1 MKQHRTRGAL
11 AAVAA
16 AAALVL
22 AACGGGG
29 NEGGG
34 GGGAGGGGGGGDVEP
49 TELGFFTD
57 KAAWEPQFDEM
68 NEASSAAGQSTL
80 SFTGYSDAA
89 AYDAFIKQAFRT
101 NDKPDLFTWHTG
113 DQLAELVEAGL
124 VAETTELWEQAAAD
138 GNVPD
143 GLIDNYTYDG
153 KQYCVPLNVVYW
165 VMYYNKAV
173 YDEYGLSVPTT
184 WDELMANAQTLVD
197 NGVVPFHQMNFIF
210 EFVWFQTVV
219 VGSDPDAY
227 VGLQDGSV
235 SYTDP
240 AIVEAMEVW
249 HDMQTKGYFIDP
261 GVTTDPQTLLQTG
274 EVAMANFGTFFTG
287 QLNALGM
294 EPDADYGIFAIPN
307 VNPDLDKQQAIVETG
322 PLCVGAGSANE
333 QAALDY
339 SAWWLGVE
347 AQEAWTDAFGDVSF
361 NPNVE
366 SPDPALTAVVE
377 QVTGPD
383 FQIHKRW
390 LEATPVPI
398 YTVASEQF
406 GAFVTNNSDP
416 MTHLEAIQAAAEE
429 YWADQ

>member
-1 MKQHRTRGAL
+1 MKQYKTKATL
-11 AAVAA
+11 VAA
-16 AAALVL
+16 AAATALL
-22 AACGGGG
+22 LGAC
-29 NEGGG
+29 
-34 GGGAGGGGGGGDVEP
+34 GGGGGGGGNGGEGNGGEAEP
-49 TELGFFTD
+49 TALGFFTD
-57 KAAWEPQFDEM
+57 KAAWEPQFDVM
-68 NEASSAAGQSTL
+68 NEASEGADQSTL
-80 SFTGYSDAA
+80 SFTGYSDSA

-101 NDKPDLFTWHTG
+101 NDKPDIFTWHTG
-113 DQLAELVEAGL
+113 GQLEELVEAGL
-124 VAETTELWEQAAAD
+124 VAETTDLWAEAEANGD
-138 GNVPD
+138 VPE
-143 GLIDNYTYDG
+143 GLIENYTYDG

-165 VMYYNKAV
+165 VMYYNKQV
-173 YDEYGLSVPTT
+173 YADNGLEVPAT
-184 WDELMANAQTLVD
+184 WDELMSNAQTLVD

-219 VGSDPDAY
+219 AGSDPDAY

-240 AIVEAMEVW
+240 AIVEAMDVW
-249 HDMQTKGYFIDP
+249 HQMQTDGYFIDP

-294 EPDADYGIFAIPN
+294 VPDEDYGIFAIPN
-307 VNPDLDKQQAIVETG
+307 VNPDLESQQAIVETG

-339 SAWWLGVE
+339 SAWWMGVD
-347 AQEAWTDAFGDVSF
+347 AQNAWTEAFGDVSF

-366 SPDPALTAVVE
+366 SPDPALSAVVG

-383 FQIHKRW
+383 FQIQKRW

-398 YTVASEQF
+398 YTVASEEF
-406 GAFVTNNSDP
+406 GAFVTNNGDP
-416 MTHLEAIQAAAEE
+416 MVHLEAIQAAADA

>member
-1 MKQHRTRGAL
+1 MRNSKTRTAIV
-11 AAVAA
+11 AVAA
-16 AAALVL
+16 SAALLL
-22 AACGGGG
+22 AACGG
-29 NEGGG
+29 NNDDGGG
-34 GGGAGGGGGGGDVEP
+34 DGGGGGGDGSAEP
-49 TELGFFTD
+49 TELGFITD
-57 KAAWEPQFDEM
+57 KAAWEPQFDTV
-68 NEASSAAGQSTL
+68 NETASADGQSTL
-80 SFTGYSDAA
+80 NFTGYSDAD

-124 VAETTELWEQAAAD
+124 VSETTDLWAEAEANGD
-138 GNVPD
+138 VPE

-165 VMYYNKAV
+165 VMYYNKQV
-173 YDEYGLSVPTT
+173 YADNGLEVPTT
-184 WDELMANAQTLVD
+184 WDELMSNAQTLVD

-210 EFVWFQTVV
+210 EFVWFQTLLA
-219 VGSDPDAY
+219 GSDPDAY

-235 SYTDP
+235 KYTDQP
-240 AIVEAMEVW
+240 VVDAMDLW
-249 HDMQTKGYFIDP
+249 HQMQTDGYFIDP

-294 EPDADYGIFAIPN
+294 VPDEDYGIFAIPN
-307 VNPDLDKQQAIVETG
+307 VNPALDAQQAIVETG

-333 QAALDY
+333 AAALDY
-339 SAWWLGVE
+339 SAWWMTVPG
-347 AQEAWTDAFGDVSF
+347 QQAWTDAFGDVSF
-361 NPNVE
+361 NPGVE
-366 SPDPALTAVVE
+366 APDPALAAVVE
-377 QVTGPD
+377 QVTGD
-383 FQIHKRW
+383 GFQIQKRW

-406 GAFVTNNSDP
+406 GAFVTNNDDP
-416 MTHLEAIQAAAEE
+416 MAHLEAIQAAADE

>member
-1 MKQHRTRGAL
+1 MMKNKAR
-11 AAVAA
+11 
-16 AAALVL
+16 AALVSVAASTALLL

-29 NEGGG
+29 
-34 GGGAGGGGGGGDVEP
+34 GDEPANTDDATP

-57 KAAWEPQFDEM
+57 KAAWEPQFEEM
-68 NEASSAAGQSTL
+68 NATSSAAGQSTL

-101 NDKPDLFTWHTG
+101 DDKPDLFTWHTG

-124 VAETTELWEQAAAD
+124 VAETTDIWAEAVANGD
-138 GNVPD
+138 VPE

-165 VMYYNKAV
+165 VMYYNKQV
-173 YDEYGLSVPTT
+173 YEDNGLEVPTT

-197 NGVVPFHQMNFIF
+197 NGVVPFHQMNIIF
-210 EFVWFQTVV
+210 EFVWFQTLL
-219 VGSDPDAY
+219 VGSDPEAY

-240 AIVEAMEVW
+240 PVVEAMELW
-249 HDMQTKGYFIDP
+249 HQMQTDGYFIDP

-294 EPDADYGIFAIPN
+294 VPDEDYGIFAIPN
-307 VNPDLDKQQAIVETG
+307 VNPDLPAQQAIVETG
-322 PLCVGAGSANE
+322 PLCVGAGSENE
-333 QAALDY
+333 AAALSY
-339 SAWWLGVE
+339 SAWWMTAE
-347 AQEAWTDAFGDVSF
+347 AQEGWTEAFGDVSF
-361 NPNVE
+361 NPKVE
-366 SPDPALTAVVE
+366 SPDPALSAVVQ
-377 QVTGPD
+377 QVTGEG
-383 FQIHKRW
+383 FEIHKRY

-398 YTVASEQF
+398 YTVAAEEF
-406 GAFVTNNSDP
+406 GAFVTNNDDP
-416 MTHLEAIQAAAEE
+416 MAHLEAIQAAAEE